1 MTTGQLIAIVLAIF
15 GSSGL
20 WHLIEARLSRKD
32 EVDDRKHKSI
42 EEFEEN
48 LDRCSDACKKLLAYI
63 LMPWQEDVMN
73 REKQVIGVYE
83 YEVMTGLAKV
93 YTELGGNG
101 TVKNRQDYIN
111 TLTKIPD
118 TDWSESEWRN

>member
-1 MTTGQLIAIVLAIF
+1 MTTGQLITIVLAIF

-42 EEFEEN
+42 EEFEGN

-73 REKQVIGVYE
+73 REKQVVGVYE
-83 YEVMTGLAKV
+83 HEVMAGLAKV
-93 YTELGGNG
+93 YAELGGNG

-118 TDWSESEWRN
+118 VDWSESEWKN